1 MKLKT
6 GIIGCGKVADFHA
19 KAYEKLENSAFT
31 AVCDANL
38 DRAKA
43 FAERYHVNAYSDISE
58 MIQKEKLDVV
68 SVCTP
73 PPPSP
78 RPGSHCRRKWLQ
90 CTY

>member
-43 FAERYHVNAYSDISE
+43 FAERYHVNAYSVYKS
-58 MIQKEKLDVV
+58 MRFVPYFPKKFP
-68 SVCTP
+68 T
-73 PPPSP
+73 
-78 RPGSHCRRKWLQ
+78 
-90 CTY
+90 